1 MEKTLTIIKPDGVS
15 KNVIGDVIK
24 RYEEKSLK
32 VVAMK
37 MIHQTKEEAKGFY
50 IVHKER
56 PFYDSLTDFMSE
68 GPIVIIVLE
77 GENAISKVREIMGA
91 TNPEEAD
98 TGTIRADHAENIER
112 NTVHGSDSPESADY
126 EINYYFSQLEIVS

>member
-1 MEKTLTIIKPDGVS
+1 MEKTLTIIKPDGVK

-24 RYEEKSLK
+24 RYEENGLK
-32 VVAMK
+32 VIAMK
-37 MIHQTKEEAKGFY
+37 MIHQTKEEARGFY

-68 GPIVIIVLE
+68 GPVVIIVLK

-98 TGTIRADHAENIER
+98 AGTIRADHAENIER

-126 EINYYFSQLEIVS
+126 EINYYFSELEIVG

>member
-24 RYEEKSLK
+24 RYEENGLK

-37 MIHQTKEEAKGFY
+37 MIHQTKDEARGFY

-68 GPIVIIVLE
+68 GPVVIIVLE
-77 GENAISKVREIMGA
+77 GENAISKVRKIMGA

-98 TGTIRADHAENIER
+98 AGTIRADHADNIER

>member
-1 MEKTLTIIKPDGVS
+1 MEKTLTIIKPDGVK

-24 RYEEKSLK
+24 RYEENGLK

-68 GPIVIIVLE
+68 GPVVIIVLE

-98 TGTIRADHAENIER
+98 AGTIRADHAENIER